1 MKNITEFNNS
11 WVTTERPNNLQKN
24 EFHYNYPQL
33 EMTMDNFLN
42 YITKN
47 LDPEEVD
54 IWFKVNNIIPEK
66 MELYYDLS
74 HTLFILIKKTYLGNS
89 ESTSETKVE
98 MTEEDNLKHFEWC
111 WKKTIENFR
120 KENINFQEE
129 GEHHDYFLSLFNEIY
144 YKQQREA
151 FRDSIDVFFV
161 DLFNRE
167 KPFTQVDL
175 DLIYNIYKT
184 LDKNLIL

>member
-1 MKNITEFNNS
+1 
-11 WVTTERPNNLQKN
+11 
-24 EFHYNYPQL
+24 
-33 EMTMDNFLN
+33 MDNFFN

-54 IWFKVNNIIPEK
+54 VWFRVNNIIPEK

-74 HTLFILIKKTYLGNS
+74 YSLYLLIKKTYLGN
-89 ESTSETKVE
+89 TQDNNETKVE
-98 MTEEDNLKHFEWC
+98 MSDEDNQKHFDWC
-111 WKKTIENFR
+111 WNKTLDNFK
-120 KENINFQEE
+120 KENINFTNE
-129 GEHHDYFLSLFNEIY
+129 GEHKEYFISLFNQIF
-144 YKQQREA
+144 YKQNKEDLRN
-151 FRDSIDVFFV
+151 SIETFFN

-184 LDKNLIL
+184 LDKNLVF

>member
-1 MKNITEFNNS
+1 
-11 WVTTERPNNLQKN
+11 
-24 EFHYNYPQL
+24 
-33 EMTMDNFLN
+33 MDNFFN

-54 IWFKVNNIIPEK
+54 IWFRVNNIIPEK

-74 HTLFILIKKTYLGNS
+74 YSLYLLIKKTYLGDNDS
-89 ESTSETKVE
+89 NNETKVD
-98 MTEEDNLKHFEWC
+98 MSEEDNRKHFDWC
-111 WKKTIENFR
+111 WKKTLENFG
-120 KENINFQEE
+120 KESILFQEK
-129 GEHHDYFLSLFNEIY
+129 GEHYDYFYSLFNELY
-144 YKQQREA
+144 YKQNKDAIRN
-151 FRDSIDVFFV
+151 SIDIFFN

-184 LDKNLIL
+184 LDKNLLV

>member
-1 MKNITEFNNS
+1 
-11 WVTTERPNNLQKN
+11 
-24 EFHYNYPQL
+24 
-33 EMTMDNFLN
+33 MDNFFN

-54 IWFKVNNIIPEK
+54 VWFRVNNIIPEK

-74 HTLFILIKKTYLGNS
+74 DSLYLLIKKTYLGN
-89 ESTSETKVE
+89 TQNNNETKVE
-98 MTEEDNLKHFEWC
+98 MSDEDNQKHFDWC
-111 WKKTIENFR
+111 WNKTLDNFK
-120 KENINFQEE
+120 KENINFTNE
-129 GEHHDYFLSLFNEIY
+129 GEHKEYFISLFNQIF
-144 YKQQREA
+144 YKQNKEDLRN
-151 FRDSIDVFFV
+151 SIETFFN

-184 LDKNLIL
+184 LDKNLVF

>member
-1 MKNITEFNNS
+1 
-11 WVTTERPNNLQKN
+11 
-24 EFHYNYPQL
+24 
-33 EMTMDNFLN
+33 MDNFLN

-66 MELYYDLS
+66 MDLYYDLAHS
-74 HTLFILIKKTYLGNS
+74 LYILIKKTYLGDTENNF
-89 ESTSETKVE
+89 ETKVE
-98 MTEEDNLKHFEWC
+98 MNEEENLMHFNWC
-111 WKKTIENFR
+111 WKKTIENFK
-120 KENINFQEE
+120 KENINFEID
-129 GEHHDYFLSLFNEIY
+129 GEHHEYFYSLFNEIY
-144 YKQQREA
+144 YNQTKKEIRN
-151 FRDSIDVFFV
+151 SIDVFFV
-161 DLFNRE
+161 DLFSRE

>member
-1 MKNITEFNNS
+1 
-11 WVTTERPNNLQKN
+11 
-24 EFHYNYPQL
+24 
-33 EMTMDNFLN
+33 MTMDNFLN

-47 LDPEEVD
+47 LDSEEVD

-74 HTLFILIKKTYLGNS
+74 HGLYLLIKSTYLGNS
-89 ESTSETKVE
+89 ELNSETKVV
-98 MTEEDNLKHFEWC
+98 MTQEDNFKHFEWC
-111 WKKTIENFR
+111 WNKTIENFA
-120 KENINFQEE
+120 KENIIFENQGDHKE
-129 GEHHDYFLSLFNEIY
+129 YFFSLFNEIY
-144 YKQQREA
+144 YSQSKEILRE
-151 FRDSIDVFFV
+151 SIDVFFN

-184 LDKNLIL
+184 LDKNLVL

>member
-1 MKNITEFNNS
+1 
-11 WVTTERPNNLQKN
+11 
-24 EFHYNYPQL
+24 
-33 EMTMDNFLN
+33 MDNFFN

-54 IWFKVNNIIPEK
+54 VWFRVNDIIPEK

-74 HTLFILIKKTYLGNS
+74 YSLFLLIKKTYLGDN
-89 ESTSETKVE
+89 ESNNETKIQ
-98 MTEEDNLKHFEWC
+98 MSQDDNQKHFDWC
-111 WKKTIENFR
+111 WKKTLENFK
-120 KENINFQEE
+120 KENIFFHTE
-129 GEHHDYFLSLFNEIY
+129 GDHYDYFFSLFNEIY
-144 YKQQREA
+144 YNQDKENIRNT
-151 FRDSIDVFFV
+151 IDLFFN

-184 LDKNLIL
+184 LDKNLHV

>member
-1 MKNITEFNNS
+1 
-11 WVTTERPNNLQKN
+11 
-24 EFHYNYPQL
+24 
-33 EMTMDNFLN
+33 MDNFFN

-74 HTLFILIKKTYLGNS
+74 YSLYLLIKKTYLGDN
-89 ESTSETKVE
+89 ESNIETKVD
-98 MTEEDNLKHFEWC
+98 MSEEDNIKHFNWC
-111 WKKTIENFR
+111 WNKTIENFK
-120 KENINFQEE
+120 KENIIFKNE
-129 GEHHDYFLSLFNEIY
+129 GEHYDYFFSLFGELY
-144 YKQQREA
+144 YKQHKEIIRN
-151 FRDSIDVFFV
+151 SIDVFFD

-184 LDKNLIL
+184 LDKNLML

>member
-1 MKNITEFNNS
+1 
-11 WVTTERPNNLQKN
+11 
-24 EFHYNYPQL
+24 
-33 EMTMDNFLN
+33 MDNFFN

-54 IWFKVNNIIPEK
+54 VWFRVNDIFPEK

-74 HTLFILIKKTYLGNS
+74 YSLFLLIKKTYLGDV
-89 ESTSETKVE
+89 ESSNETKIE
-98 MTEEDNLKHFEWC
+98 MSEEDNKKHFDWC
-111 WKKTIENFR
+111 WKKTLENFK
-120 KENINFQEE
+120 KENIIFYNE
-129 GEHHDYFLSLFNEIY
+129 GEHYDYFFSLFNEIY
-144 YKQQREA
+144 YNQNKENIRNT
-151 FRDSIDVFFV
+151 IDLFFN

-184 LDKNLIL
+184 LDKNLQV

>member
-1 MKNITEFNNS
+1 
-11 WVTTERPNNLQKN
+11 
-24 EFHYNYPQL
+24 
-33 EMTMDNFLN
+33 MDNFFN

-54 IWFKVNNIIPEK
+54 VWFRVNDIIPEK

-74 HTLFILIKKTYLGNS
+74 YSLFLLIKKTYLGDI
-89 ESTSETKVE
+89 ESSNETKIE
-98 MTEEDNLKHFEWC
+98 MSEEDNKKHFDWC
-111 WKKTIENFR
+111 WKKTLENFK
-120 KENINFQEE
+120 KENIIFYNE
-129 GEHHDYFLSLFNEIY
+129 GEHYDYFFSLFNEIY
-144 YKQQREA
+144 YNQNKENIRNT
-151 FRDSIDVFFV
+151 IDLFFN

-184 LDKNLIL
+184 LDKNLQV